1 MSRSETGATHD
12 LQTAF
17 LAFSEMSV
25 QLESSYRELEQRVSS
40 LTEEL
45 AAARS
50 DRIRNLAEKEKLA
63 DRLEKLLNGLPGGVV
78 VLDHEGTVRQANPAA
93 IDLLEEPLV
102 GERWSDISKRAFLAI
117 SSEANEVQIA
127 DGRWVNIS
135 SCALES
141 ETGWI
146 LLLNDVTETRTLQE
160 TVNRQQRLSSMGE
173 MVAKLAHQIRTPLSS
188 ALLYASHLSGA
199 RVDDSNRQRFAR
211 RLLDRLRHLESMVT
225 DMLVFARGGSSGD
238 DSFTLSSLVD
248 ELTQLLEAQM
258 NQIGAVWVIDNR
270 AADFVLEG
278 NRQALLGALSNLAN
292 NSLEIIGTDTCL
304 YLSTRTVDEN
314 SVEICLADNGP
325 GIPEAMRERIFD
337 PFFTT
342 RPEGTGLGLAVV
354 QATLAAHDGAIRVES
369 HQGGGACFVITL
381 PSGHSEKLLPGG
393 TTARHVE
400 PAKQFQTVLHT
411 VN

>member
-1 MSRSETGATHD
+1 MSRSETGASQD

-50 DRIRNLAEKEKLA
+50 ERIRNLAEKEKLA

-102 GERWSDISKRAFLAI
+102 GECWSDISKRAFLAT
-117 SSEANEVQIA
+117 SNEANEVQIA

-141 ETGWI
+141 DTGWI
-146 LLLNDVTETRTLQE
+146 LLLNDVTETRTLQD

-199 RVDDSNRQRFAR
+199 KVDDANRTRFAR

-238 DSFTLSSLVD
+238 DNFSLASLVD

-258 NQIGAVWVIDNR
+258 NQVGAVWVIDNR
-270 AADFVLEG
+270 AGDFVLEG

-292 NSLEIIGTDTCL
+292 NSLEITGAEACL
-304 YLSTRTVDEN
+304 YLSTQRVADV
-314 SVEICLADNGP
+314 VEIRLADNGP
-325 GIPEAMRERIFD
+325 GISEALRERIFE

-354 QATLAAHDGAIRVES
+354 QATLAAHDGTVRVES
-369 HQGGGACFVITL
+369 HSEGGACFILTL
-381 PSGHSEKLLPGG
+381 PSGGRERPLPGG
-393 TTARHVE
+393 TSARHVK
-400 PAKQFQTVLHT
+400 PAGQLQPALHI